1 MSRTATTPEIPA
13 IGQLD
18 REAGGLGRQLA
29 QKLRHAVKRGD
40 LQPGEA

>member
-1 MSRTATTPEIPA
+1 MPRTAKTPEVPA

-29 QKLRHAVKRGD
+29 HKLRQAVKRG
-40 LQPGEA
+40 